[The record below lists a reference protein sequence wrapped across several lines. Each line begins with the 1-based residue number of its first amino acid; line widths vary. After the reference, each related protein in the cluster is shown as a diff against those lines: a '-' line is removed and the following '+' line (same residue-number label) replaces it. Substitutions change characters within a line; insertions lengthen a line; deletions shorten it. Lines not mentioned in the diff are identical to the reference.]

1 MREDDIYKVVSQI
14 VRTVTQV
21 KTCVRA
27 NDTAEAPKGDYCSIL
42 VSESIDPTAK
52 GEKRRKTDKDGLTV
66 TTTVVIPVIYQ
77 ITCNF
82 YRNGAISK
90 ATQMIHCFRLP
101 TINNALYL
109 AGLGW
114 LGSDPV
120 QNLTDLQSGAM
131 EERAAIVIRLVG
143 EVEQSDTVNTIQKV
157 PVRVLDEKDNELFK
171 DQFSI
176 KGN

>member
-1 MREDDIYKVVSQI
+1 MTEDDIYKVVSQI
-14 VRTVTQV
+14 VRTVTGV

-27 NDTAEAPKGDYCSIL
+27 NDVAEAPSGDYCSIL
-42 VSESIDPTAK
+42 VSQSIDPTAK
-52 GEKRRKTDKDGLTV
+52 GEKRRKTSADGLSI
-66 TTTVVIPVIYQ
+66 TTSVVIPVVYR

-82 YRNGAISK
+82 YRTGALAQ
-90 ATQMIHCFRLP
+90 ATKLIHCFRLP
-101 TINNALYL
+101 TINNALFL

-120 QNLTDLQSGAM
+120 QNLTDLQSGQM

-143 EVEQSDTVNTIQKV
+143 EIEQSDTVNTILEV
-157 PVRVLDEKDNELFK
+157 PIRVIDESDRLLYETQISN
-171 DQFSI
+171 